1 MTQQKIQLTTQ
12 HKCMSDGNKSLNGV
26 LPERL
31 VTAMFAECR
40 PSVLVASLYLGEG
53 LHREIEALGGT
64 YLDDITPEEFIALLN
79 QTSAKIAR
87 AEDEDLIIKGMVNAW
102 KEERDAKNH

>member
-1 MTQQKIQLTTQ
+1 MTQQKTQFTTQ
-12 HKCMSDGNKSLNGV
+12 YNCMSDGNKSLNGV

-31 VTAMFAECR
+31 VAVMFAEYR

-64 YLDDITPEEFIALLN
+64 YLDDITPEEFIELLN
-79 QTSAKIAR
+79 QTSARLAR
-87 AEDEDLIIKGMVNAW
+87 AEDEDLIIKGMVNVW
-102 KEERDAKNH
+102 KEKHDAKN